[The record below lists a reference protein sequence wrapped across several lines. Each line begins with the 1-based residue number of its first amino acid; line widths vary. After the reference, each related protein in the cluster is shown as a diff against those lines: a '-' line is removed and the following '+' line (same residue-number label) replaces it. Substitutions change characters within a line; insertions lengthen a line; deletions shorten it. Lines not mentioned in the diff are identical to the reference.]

1 MAGFYTD
8 GLPEVVTLTGDER
21 FPFDTTR
28 TGGSSPQ
35 SAIVTFSELVT
46 IISAQITGG
55 GGGGDYVIT
64 DDGIFV
70 TTDGGDRLIL
80 G

>member
-8 GLPEVVTLTGDER
+8 GLPEVTSLTGDER

-28 TGGSSPQ
+28 TGGSPPQ

-55 GGGGDYVIT
+55 GGDFIIT